1 MSLREDCHGL
11 ESLPLKLI
19 IVAVVASMSIAVA
32 ADGLEGLRDKDF
44 LRRARLQVDAIVAAA
59 ETVAVEG
66 PGSART
72 LDLDFSSEGSL
83 GFEGISVGDSTDGP
97 GAASVVLL
105 LSTGASVTG
114 TAEDPPA
121 WICSGGGQGL
131 AIQSCTFGL
140 RLECV
145 LEGETF
151 HVLASV
157 V

>member
-1 MSLREDCHGL
+1 MSLRDDCRGL

-32 ADGLEGLRDKDF
+32 ADGLDGLKDKDF

-66 PGSART
+66 PGSTRT
-72 LDLDFSSEGSL
+72 LELDFSSGGRL
-83 GFEGISVGDSTDGP
+83 GFEGIAVGDSADGP

-105 LSTGASVTG
+105 LSTGASVIG

-121 WICSGGGQGL
+121 WICSGDGQEL
-131 AIQSCTFGL
+131 TIRSCTFHL

-145 LEGETF
+145 LEGATF